1 MGLFSSGRKGR
12 AQRKAEAKALKAKAK
27 LEARLEDKSGRK
39 FAKEEL
45 KQQRKLAKKARKAQ
59 AKSDKSAL
67 KIADKTN
74 SASVKIAQANAKAV
88 ADGKVLSP
96 ARVKRY
102 LQVAKVL
109 SPILVPIAYRASTA
123 AREQISRI
131 QADRAGV
138 PVAELNKYSGHGAA
152 LSARIAG
159 ANSSLQTLTA
169 KHPSDAET
177 KTFASTMNQRLS
189 DLSTAVA
196 AAEHMPAA
204 RRRSAHAAISRELAA
219 IDADLLA
226 RLGVRP

>member
-1 MGLFSSGRKGR
+1 MGLFSSGRTSR
-12 AQRKAEAKALKAKAK
+12 AQRKAQAKALTAKAK

-39 FAKEEL
+39 DAKAER
-45 KQQRKLAKKARKAQ
+45 KQQRKLAKKSFKAQ
-59 AKSDKSAL
+59 AQLDKNAAKVL
-67 KIADKTN
+67 AKTN
-74 SASVKIAQANAKAV
+74 ENNLKIAQANAKAV
-88 ADGKVLSP
+88 ADGKLLSTT
-96 ARVKRY
+96 RVKRY

-109 SPILVPIAYRASTA
+109 SPVLVPIAYRASTA

-138 PVAELNKYSGHGAA
+138 PIAELNRFSGHGAA

-159 ANSSLQTLTA
+159 ASESLQTLTS
-169 KHPSDAET
+169 KHADAET
-177 KTFASTMNQRLS
+177 KTFTTIMAQRLS

>member
-1 MGLFSSGRKGR
+1 MGLFSSGRTSR
-12 AQRKAEAKALKAKAK
+12 AQRKAQAKALKAKAK

-39 FAKEEL
+39 DAKAER
-45 KQQRKLAKKARKAQ
+45 KQQRKLAKKSFKAQ
-59 AKSDKSAL
+59 AQLDKNAAKVLS
-67 KIADKTN
+67 KTN
-74 SASVKIAQANAKAV
+74 ETNLKIAQANAKAV
-88 ADGKVLSP
+88 ADGKVLST

-109 SPILVPIAYRASTA
+109 SPVLVPIAYRASTA
-123 AREQISRI
+123 AREQISRV

-138 PVAELNKYSGHGAA
+138 PIAELNRYSGHGAA
-152 LSARIAG
+152 LSARISG
-159 ANSSLQTLTA
+159 ASESLHTLTA
-169 KHPSDAET
+169 KHSDAET
-177 KTFASTMNQRLS
+177 KTFTTIMEQRLS

>member
-1 MGLFSSGRKGR
+1 MGLFSSGRKSR

-39 FAKEEL
+39 DAKAER
-45 KQQRKLAKKARKAQ
+45 KQQRKLAKKSLKAQ
-59 AKSDKSAL
+59 AKSEKN
-67 KIADKTN
+67 IAKVSKRTN
-74 SASVKIAQANAKAV
+74 ETNLKIAQANAKAV
-88 ADGKVLSP
+88 ADGKLLSTT
-96 ARVKRY
+96 RVKRY

-109 SPILVPIAYRASTA
+109 SPVLVPLAYRASTA
-123 AREQISRI
+123 AREQISRV

-138 PVAELNKYSGHGAA
+138 PVAELNRYSGHGAA

-159 ANSSLQTLTA
+159 ANESLKTLTA
-169 KHPSDAET
+169 KHSSDAET
-177 KTFASTMNQRLS
+177 KTFATIMNQRLS